1 MSTSPAAA
9 AGWTEDAVDSAAPAA
24 PADDPTAVDAA
35 TDAAPGADERI
46 RVLER
51 RWQREREARLEAEQ
65 IAETGLRRLWE
76 AKNDL
81 DRRVEERTAELVR
94 AQALTEA
101 SARAKTE
108 FLAELAHRVRTP
120 LQTILSA
127 LELASPATPT
137 DRQRLGDASGAA
149 VELRQLFTNLLE
161 LTQLETGTL
170 RAHPRPVQLRD
181 VLDEIGVRWRET
193 LTSRGLLLVPEA
205 AGDAVIDDARL
216 HQIAD
221 ALLDNVARYSRPG
234 VVRLHLTVERAEVSG
249 MRSSDRTTTSEVVLT
264 VSDDGPGLDAS
275 QLDRAFEPFVT
286 FDSTA
291 SGSGIGLALV
301 RELCGQLGGTVTA
314 TGEPGVTIVVRIPGD
329 APDRP
334 PVDSHE
340 GPPT

>member
-1 MSTSPAAA
+1 
-9 AGWTEDAVDSAAPAA
+9 
-24 PADDPTAVDAA
+24 
-35 TDAAPGADERI
+35 
-46 RVLER
+46 
-51 RWQREREARLEAEQ
+51 
-65 IAETGLRRLWE
+65 
-76 AKNDL
+76 
-81 DRRVEERTAELVR
+81 VR

-149 VELRQLFTNLLE
+149 VELRQLFTNLME

-170 RAHPRPVQLRD
+170 RTDPRPVHLRD

-193 LTSRGLLLVPEA
+193 LTARGLLLVPEA
-205 AGDAVIDDARL
+205 SGDVVVDDARL

-221 ALLDNVARYSRPG
+221 ALLDNVARYSQPG
-234 VVRLHLTVERAEVSG
+234 VVRLHLTVEQPAITG
-249 MRSSDRTTTSEVVLT
+249 LRSSDRAAVGDVVLT
-264 VSDDGPGLDAS
+264 VSDDGPGLTAS
-275 QLDRAFEPFVT
+275 QIEAAFEPFTT
-286 FDSTA
+286 FGSAA

-301 RELCGQLGGTVTA
+301 RQLASQLGGTVTA
-314 TGEPGVTIVVRIPGD
+314 TGEPGVTVIVRIPGD
-329 APDRP
+329 GAAQP

-340 GPPT
+340 GPAT

>member
-1 MSTSPAAA
+1 MNPPAAA
-9 AGWTEDAVDSAAPAA
+9 ATGRTGDPVEPATGPAA
-24 PADDPTAVDAA
+24 DRASDQSSGHD
-35 TDAAPGADERI
+35 ADERI
-46 RVLER
+46 RLLER

-81 DRRVEERTAELVR
+81 DRRVEERTADLVR
-94 AQALTEA
+94 AQAQTEA

-137 DRQRLGDASGAA
+137 DRQRLGDASSAA
-149 VELRQLFTNLLE
+149 VELRHLFTNLLE

-170 RAHPRPVQLRD
+170 RAHPRSVHLRD

-193 LTSRGLLLVPEA
+193 LTARGLLLVPEA
-205 AGDAVIDDARL
+205 AGEAAIDDARL

-221 ALLDNVARYSRPG
+221 ALLDNVARYAQPG
-234 VVRLHLTVERAEVSG
+234 VVRVQLAVEQPEPAG
-249 MRSSDRTTTSEVVLT
+249 LRSSDRAIASDVVLT
-264 VSDDGPGLDAS
+264 VADDGPGLSAS
-275 QLDRAFEPFVT
+275 QLESAFEPFTT
-286 FDSTA
+286 FGGPA

-301 RELCGQLGGTVTA
+301 RQLTSQLGGTVTA
-314 TGEPGVTIVVRIPGD
+314 TGEPGVTVVVRIPD
-329 APDRP
+329 DTVAQP

>member
-1 MSTSPAAA
+1 MSTSSSAAGRTGDPVEPAPDVAAA
-9 AGWTEDAVDSAAPAA
+9 AH
-24 PADDPTAVDAA
+24 A
-35 TDAAPGADERI
+35 TGESIVSDTDERI
-46 RVLER
+46 RLLER

-76 AKNDL
+76 AKNEL
-81 DRRVEERTAELVR
+81 DHRVEERTADLVR
-94 AQALTEA
+94 AQAQTEA

-137 DRQRLGDASGAA
+137 DRQRLGDASSAA

-170 RAHPRPVQLRD
+170 RSHPRPVRLRD

-193 LTSRGLLLVPEA
+193 LTARGLLLVPEA
-205 AGDAVIDDARL
+205 AGEAMVDDARL

-221 ALLDNVARYSRPG
+221 ALLDNVARYSQPG
-234 VVRLHLTVERAEVSG
+234 VVRLHLTVEQPAITG
-249 MRSSDRTTTSEVVLT
+249 LRSSDRAAVGDVVLT
-264 VSDDGPGLDAS
+264 VSDDGPGLTAS
-275 QLDRAFEPFVT
+275 QLDAAFEPFTT
-286 FDSTA
+286 FGAAA

-301 RELCGQLGGTVTA
+301 RQLATQLDGTVTA
-314 TGEPGVTIVVRIPGD
+314 TGEPGVTVVVRIPGD
-329 APDRP
+329 SAAEP

-340 GPPT
+340 GPAT

>member
-1 MSTSPAAA
+1 MSSSSAAA
-9 AGWTEDAVDSAAPAA
+9 AGWTGGPVDRDV
-24 PADDPTAVDAA
+24 ADDAASVADA
-35 TDAAPGADERI
+35 DAERI
-46 RVLER
+46 RLLER

-149 VELRQLFTNLLE
+149 VELRQLFTNLME

-170 RAHPRPVQLRD
+170 RTDPRPVHLRD

-193 LTSRGLLLVPEA
+193 LTARGLLLVPEA
-205 AGDAVIDDARL
+205 SGDVVVDDARL

-221 ALLDNVARYSRPG
+221 ALLDNVARFSRPG
-234 VVRLHLTVERAEVSG
+234 VVRVQLTVDHPASTG
-249 MRSSDRTTTSEVVLT
+249 QRSSDRTPPEVVLT
-264 VSDDGPGLDAS
+264 VADDGPGLTAS
-275 QLDRAFEPFVT
+275 QLETAFEPFAT
-286 FDSTA
+286 FGAAA

-301 RELCGQLGGTVTA
+301 RELCTQLGGTVTA
-314 TGEPGVTIVVRIPGD
+314 TGEPGVTVVVRIPGD
-329 APDRP
+329 AVAP
-334 PVDSHE
+334 PVVDPYE
-340 GPPT
+340 GTPT